1 MIKVNFETRKRLRIV
16 FIFLSGKTKQL
27 SWLGNYWVLLSIYG
41 NLIYATESSCFG
53 TKMAAYFND
62 LKDEE
67 SFVRRT
73 GKLSAQFLASLNNDR
88 NRRYCSKVSLV
99 MNWER

>member
-1 MIKVNFETRKRLRIV
+1 M
-16 FIFLSGKTKQL
+16 
-27 SWLGNYWVLLSIYG
+27 LGNYWALLSING
-41 NLIYATESSCFG
+41 NLIYATESTCFG

-67 SFVRRT
+67 SFVGRT
-73 GKLSAQFLASLNNDR
+73 GKLSARFLASLNNNQNKR
-88 NRRYCSKVSLV
+88 HCSKVNLV

>member
-1 MIKVNFETRKRLRIV
+1 MIKVNFIPVTDSLFLGNSKTSTYLFV
-16 FIFLSGKTKQL
+16 FLSSEMKQL
-27 SWLGNYWVLLSIYG
+27 TLLGSYWALLSIYG
-41 NLIYATESSCFG
+41 NLIYATESTCFG

-73 GKLSAQFLASLNNDR
+73 
-88 NRRYCSKVSLV
+88 
-99 MNWER
+99 